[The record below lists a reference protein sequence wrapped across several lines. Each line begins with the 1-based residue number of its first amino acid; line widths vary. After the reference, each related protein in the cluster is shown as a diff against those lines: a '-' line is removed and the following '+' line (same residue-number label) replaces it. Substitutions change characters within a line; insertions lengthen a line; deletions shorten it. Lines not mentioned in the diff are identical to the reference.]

1 MSKKPK
7 KICTTLNYIED
18 FLVLGFIITGYIF
31 ISPVVFSVGIPI
43 GIASSTIGLKI
54 CAITATIKKNQSIIK
69 KKKKKHDKI
78 VLLPKSKLNNIEF
91 LISKA
96 LFDSVISHDEFFLI
110 NYMLKEYS
118 EMKRKKKKLKDLN
131 SSSKMLIYL

>member
-18 FLVLGFIITGYIF
+18 FLVLGFIITGCIF

-54 CAITATIKKNQSIIK
+54 CTITATIKKN
-69 KKKKKHDKI
+69 
-78 VLLPKSKLNNIEF
+78 
-91 LISKA
+91 
-96 LFDSVISHDEFFLI
+96 
-110 NYMLKEYS
+110 
-118 EMKRKKKKLKDLN
+118 
-131 SSSKMLIYL
+131 